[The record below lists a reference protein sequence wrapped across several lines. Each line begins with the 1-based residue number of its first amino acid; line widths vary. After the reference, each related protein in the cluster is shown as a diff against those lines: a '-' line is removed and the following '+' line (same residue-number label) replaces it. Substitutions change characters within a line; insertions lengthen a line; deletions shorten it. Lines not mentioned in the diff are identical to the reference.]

1 MEDKKREI
9 IIKFDEEGNALGSF
23 QCNGEDLLAG
33 AIILLDRMAKI
44 TKRPIDEVLDI
55 VKEYAC
61 STNFLKEMK
70 NNGL

>member
-23 QCNGEDLLAG
+23 QCKGEDLLAG
-33 AIILLDRMAKI
+33 AIILIERMAKI
-44 TKRPIDEVLDI
+44 TKRPINEVSDI

-61 STNFLKEMK
+61 SAKFSE
-70 NNGL
+70 GDE

>member
-9 IIKFDEEGNALGSF
+9 IIKFDEKGNALGSF

-44 TKRPIDEVLDI
+44 TKRPINEVADI

-61 STNFLKEMK
+61 QTNFPE
-70 NNGL
+70 GDEE

>member
-9 IIKFDEEGNALGSF
+9 IIKFDEEGNASGSF
-23 QCNGEDLLAG
+23 QCKGEDFLAG

-44 TKRPIDEVLDI
+44 TKRPIDEVSDI

-61 STNFLKEMK
+61 SINFPE
-70 NNGL
+70 GDEE

>member
-23 QCNGEDLLAG
+23 QCQGEDLLAG
-33 AIILLDRMAKI
+33 AIILIERMAKI
-44 TKRPIDEVLDI
+44 TKRPISEVSDI

-61 STNFLKEMK
+61 SVNFPE
-70 NNGL
+70 GDEE

>member
-9 IIKFDEEGNALGSF
+9 VIKFNEKGEASSSF
-23 QCNGEDLLAG
+23 QCNGEDLLVG

-44 TKRPIDEVLDI
+44 TKRPISEVSDI

-61 STNFLKEMK
+61 SANFPE
-70 NNGL
+70 GDEE

>member
-9 IIKFDEEGNALGSF
+9 IIKFDEKGSALGSF

-44 TKRPIDEVLDI
+44 TKRPIDEVSDI

-61 STNFLKEMK
+61 SVNFPE
-70 NNGL
+70 GDEE